1 MKSDHSRKVNLCGLI
16 AERVRALPGLRRSRG
31 RQGHRLALSPACW
44 GVSDVPG
51 WGHQLHAER
60 VLSEAAAV
68 AEGAITAGPQ
78 GFLPDRSDQA
88 KPLLRRHGVRLV
100 SGQVHAVLHHND
112 IRAPELAH
120 IDGHAH
126 WLAVLGAE
134 TLVLSAI
141 PERSGSAERKA
152 ALSNAEWAH
161 LLHLIGS
168 VEHVCARHKLK
179 LAVQPR
185 FGSTIQG
192 PEDIERLLVGSEAGL
207 CVDVAH
213 LILAGA
219 DPIEVL
225 ELAGGRIK
233 HVNLNDLDAEVAD
246 DLRAHRYDYNEAVSR
261 NLFRPLGEGSAQID
275 RVVETLRSM
284 EYRGWYALEQETR
297 LTSVEDRPLGRI
309 SRSLEY
315 LLPLL
320 S

>member
-1 MKSDHSRKVNLCGLI
+1 
-16 AERVRALPGLRRSRG
+16 
-31 RQGHRLALSPACW
+31 
-44 GVSDVPG
+44 
-51 WGHQLHAER
+51 

-68 AEGAITAGPQ
+68 AEGAITAGPH

-88 KPLLRRHGVRLV
+88 KPLLRRHGARLV
-100 SGQVHAVLHHND
+100 AGEVHAILHHND

-120 IDGHAH
+120 IDGQAH
-126 WLAVLGAE
+126 WLAVLGAD

-141 PERSGSAERKA
+141 PERSAGAERNA
-152 ALSNAEWAH
+152 VLSNAQWAH

-192 PEDIERLLVGSEAGL
+192 PEDIERLLVGTEAGL
-207 CVDVAH
+207 CVDVVH

-219 DPIEVL
+219 DPVEVL
-225 ELAGGRIK
+225 ELAGGRIQ
-233 HVNLNDLDAEVAD
+233 HVHLNDLDAEVAD
-246 DLRAHRYDYNEAVSR
+246 DVRSHRYGYSEAVSR
-261 NLFRPLGEGSAQID
+261 NLYRPLGEGAAQID
-275 RVVETLRSM
+275 RVVEALRGTG
-284 EYRGWYALEQETR
+284 YRGWYTLEQETR
-297 LTSVEDRPLGRI
+297 LMSVEDRPLGRI

>member
-1 MKSDHSRKVNLCGLI
+1 
-16 AERVRALPGLRRSRG
+16 
-31 RQGHRLALSPACW
+31 
-44 GVSDVPG
+44 
-51 WGHQLHAER
+51 
-60 VLSEAAAV
+60 
-68 AEGAITAGPQ
+68 
-78 GFLPDRSDQA
+78 
-88 KPLLRRHGVRLV
+88 
-100 SGQVHAVLHHND
+100 
-112 IRAPELAH
+112 
-120 IDGHAH
+120 GHAD

-141 PERSGSAERKA
+141 PERTGSAQRKNV
-152 ALSNAEWAH
+152 LSNAEWAH

-185 FGSTIQG
+185 FGSTIQD

-225 ELAGGRIK
+225 ELAGGRIR
-233 HVNLNDLDAEVAD
+233 HVHLNDLDAEVAGA
-246 DLRAHRYDYNEAVSR
+246 LRGHRYDYSEAVSR
-261 NLFRPLGEGSAQID
+261 NLFRPLGEGSAPID
-275 RVVETLRSM
+275 KVVETLRSM
-284 EYRGWYALEQETR
+284 DYRGWYALEQESR

>member
-1 MKSDHSRKVNLCGLI
+1 
-16 AERVRALPGLRRSRG
+16 
-31 RQGHRLALSPACW
+31 
-44 GVSDVPG
+44 VPG
-51 WGHQLHAER
+51 WGHQIDAER

-100 SGQVHAVLHHND
+100 SGQVHAILHDND

-141 PERSGSAERKA
+141 PERSASTERKA
-152 ALSNAEWAH
+152 VLSNAEWAH

-207 CVDVAH
+207 CVDVVH

-225 ELAGGRIK
+225 ELGAGRIREV
-233 HVNLNDLDAEVAD
+233 HLNDLDAEVAD
-246 DLRAHRYDYNEAVSR
+246 DVRAHRYDFGEAVGR
-261 NLFRPLGEGSAQID
+261 NLYRPLGEGVAQID
-275 RVVETLRSM
+275 RVVETLR
-284 EYRGWYALEQETR
+284 ETGYQGWYTLEQETR
-297 LTSVEDRPLGRI
+297 LASAEDRPLGRI

-320 S
+320 P